1 MFRIPRQSRQ
11 SRLSGVAQTALIAV
25 AALAAALANPWSAEA
40 RTQAGQRTAGQTA
53 TGVRNILLVHGAFAD
68 GSGWRGVYDDLVAR
82 GYHVSVVQTP
92 LTSLEADVDATR
104 RVLDRQDGPV
114 ILVGH
119 SYGGV
124 VITEA
129 GEDPRV
135 AGLVYVAAF
144 APNPGESALDQYA
157 IIAPPPAFKPE
168 ATADDFNFLAA
179 TTFRAAFAADLP
191 QADADFLRDAQVPVL
206 TGALGAKVTRAAWS
220 SRPNWYVV
228 ATEDGAID
236 PELQRL
242 TARRILA
249 TTTEV
254 PGSHV
259 VFISQPAAVAAVIAA
274 AALAAGTDPVQ

>member
-1 MFRIPRQSRQ
+1 MFRSSPR
-11 SRLSGVAQTALIAV
+11 LNGAAQAAVIAV
-25 AALAAALANPWSAEA
+25 AALAAALAHPWPAA
-40 RTQAGQRTAGQTA
+40 AQTLTGRTPAG
-53 TGVRNILLVHGAFAD
+53 VKNILLVHGAFAD

-82 GYHVSVVQTP
+82 GYHVSIVQTP

-119 SYGGV
+119 SYGGI

-129 GEDPRV
+129 GDDPRV

-144 APNPGESALDQYA
+144 APNLGESALDQYA
-157 IIAPPPAFKPE
+157 VVAPPPNFQPQE
-168 ATADDFNFLAA
+168 SPDGFNFLAS

-191 QADADFLRDAQVPVL
+191 AADADFLRDAQVPVL
-206 TGALGAKVTRAAWS
+206 TGALAAKVSHTAWRT
-220 SRPNWYVV
+220 RPNWYVV
-228 ATEDGAID
+228 ATEDGAIA

-242 TARRILA
+242 TARRIGA
-249 TTTEV
+249 TTTELS
-254 PGSHV
+254 GSHV

-274 AALAAGTDPVQ
+274 AAQAAASPGARR